1 MRDTSRDIFVR
12 QQVDLKLTS
21 ISHFQVQN
29 GMMLVATNGQNLF
42 NIRLQNSKKTD
53 LKLHIE
59 MHDRISHLHL
69 DFTGI
74 HALVT
79 TVSGE
84 NFYVNM
90 RSCVLK
96 PIRRMKGMIV
106 SAVAWNFEFNK
117 DSETGFIL
125 IGTTKGAIYET
136 NISSSGSINYLKQLN
151 PNISEKGLPISA
163 LHLHQ
168 MSGSDCDYLL
178 LICVPNRLYCV
189 FGSANLQVNSQQ
201 RSTPQVVGTVWS
213 SVMVDQSQEAV
224 LQSLFTTE
232 SKPQYLSMVKDKEN
246 EGPPS
251 AFTVFPLQCEEEM
264 TPKFAWLAADGLSIG
279 TIDSSN
285 EENNTRKSDWC
296 DRLCIDVNINHR
308 RSEGRLDYPLDICLT
323 EFHLL
328 LLYTSRIVAISLF
341 DRTLAFEDFFIVCGI
356 PKIIGMG
363 RDASSHMIWV
373 FAESSIFM
381 YRPNDECREVWRFFM
396 ERKEFAKAKKV
407 ANQLQDRRPFQ
418 IILKKEA
425 EKFLMER
432 KFVFLARN
440 FKVFFLSLGEFGR
453 GDIWAIFEKFVEFYN
468 FWEIDILGQFCDSG
482 PTY

>member
-29 GMMLVATNGQNLF
+29 GMMLVAINGQNLF
-42 NIRLQNSKKTD
+42 HIRLQNSKKTD

-74 HALVT
+74 HGLVT

-151 PNISEKGLPISA
+151 PNISEKGLPISG

-232 SKPQYLSMVKDKEN
+232 NKPQYLSMVKDKEN

-251 AFTVFPLQCEEEM
+251 AFTVFPLQSEEEM

-341 DRTLAFEDFFIVCGI
+341 DRTLAFEDFFIGI

-425 EKFLMER
+425 EKF
-432 KFVFLARN
+432 
-440 FKVFFLSLGEFGR
+440 
-453 GDIWAIFEKFVEFYN
+453 
-468 FWEIDILGQFCDSG
+468 
-482 PTY
+482 

>member
-1 MRDTSRDIFVR
+1 
-12 QQVDLKLTS
+12 
-21 ISHFQVQN
+21 
-29 GMMLVATNGQNLF
+29 
-42 NIRLQNSKKTD
+42 
-53 LKLHIE
+53 

-74 HALVT
+74 HGLVT

-178 LICVPNRLYCV
+178 LICVPNRLYCI

-224 LQSLFTTE
+224 LQSLFT
-232 SKPQYLSMVKDKEN
+232 SFFLIIL
-246 EGPPS
+246 
-251 AFTVFPLQCEEEM
+251 VFE
-264 TPKFAWLAADGLSIG
+264 
-279 TIDSSN
+279 
-285 EENNTRKSDWC
+285 
-296 DRLCIDVNINHR
+296 
-308 RSEGRLDYPLDICLT
+308 LDYRLLT
-323 EFHLL
+323 
-328 LLYTSRIVAISLF
+328 
-341 DRTLAFEDFFIVCGI
+341 
-356 PKIIGMG
+356 
-363 RDASSHMIWV
+363 
-373 FAESSIFM
+373 
-381 YRPNDECREVWRFFM
+381 
-396 ERKEFAKAKKV
+396 
-407 ANQLQDRRPFQ
+407 
-418 IILKKEA
+418 
-425 EKFLMER
+425 
-432 KFVFLARN
+432 
-440 FKVFFLSLGEFGR
+440 
-453 GDIWAIFEKFVEFYN
+453 
-468 FWEIDILGQFCDSG
+468 
-482 PTY
+482 